1 MKKSTGKMIREI
13 LSTLLTRLYDFFPP
27 SGTYSPSILGS
38 RISRTGW
45 DGVEVEVDVALL
57 ETVVNPGSLAML
69 ML

>member
-38 RISRTGW
+38 RISRTGC
-45 DGVEVEVDVALL
+45 DGVDVDVDVALL
-57 ETVVNPGSLAML
+57 EMVVNPGSLATPML
-69 ML
+69 